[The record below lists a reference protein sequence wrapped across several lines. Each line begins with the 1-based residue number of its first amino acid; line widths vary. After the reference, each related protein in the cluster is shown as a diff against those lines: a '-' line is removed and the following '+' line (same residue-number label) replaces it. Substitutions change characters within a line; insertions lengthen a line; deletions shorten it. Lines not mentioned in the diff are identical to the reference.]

1 MPNTAK
7 NTTKRK
13 SSGRKKSGLKL
24 TWPEVLASAI
34 VLLSLGFLLGRFT
47 GNSDSYSGLSQEQD
61 LRYNDYDTSC
71 YYYDDRGRLHYE
83 DENYR
88 SVTVM
93 DVSYVQK
100 DIDWDQIRDQDIDMV
115 MIRLGFRGYNSGINT
130 LDEFYERNVEGARKA
145 GIKIGVYFFSQAIS
159 PEEAIEE
166 ADFVLKHIKG
176 KHIDGPIAFDM
187 EPLENANRITHL
199 TSEEKTMIA
208 DAFLQRIEKK
218 GYEALLYGN
227 PTWLGSSLW
236 MTRLTRYDVWL
247 AHYTDY
253 TQWPYEYV
261 MWQYTST
268 ASVPGITGNV
278 DLSVRLIRK

>member
-1 MPNTAK
+1 MPN
-7 NTTKRK
+7 NTRPSTKKRG
-13 SSGRKKSGLKL
+13 SGKKKSGLKL
-24 TWPEVLASAI
+24 TWPEILASAI
-34 VLLSLGFLLGRFT
+34 VLISLGFLLGHFT
-47 GNSDSYSGLSQEQD
+47 LDNSSYQGLPSEQE
-61 LRYNDYDTSC
+61 LEYNDYDTSC
-71 YYYDDRGRLHYE
+71 YYYTDDGRLHYE
-83 DENYR
+83 DDNYR

-100 DIDWDQIRDQDIDMV
+100 EIDWEQVKEQDIDMV

-145 GIKIGVYFFSQAIS
+145 GIKMGVYFFSQAIT

-199 TSEEKTMIA
+199 TSEERTMIA
-208 DAFLQRIEKK
+208 DAFLHRIETK
-218 GYEALLYGN
+218 GHEALLYGN

-236 MTRLTRYDVWL
+236 MSRLTKYDVWL
-247 AHYTDY
+247 AHYTNY
-253 TQWPYEYV
+253 TQWPYDYV

-268 ASVPGITGNV
+268 GRVPGVTGDV
-278 DLSVRLIRK
+278 DLSVMLIKK